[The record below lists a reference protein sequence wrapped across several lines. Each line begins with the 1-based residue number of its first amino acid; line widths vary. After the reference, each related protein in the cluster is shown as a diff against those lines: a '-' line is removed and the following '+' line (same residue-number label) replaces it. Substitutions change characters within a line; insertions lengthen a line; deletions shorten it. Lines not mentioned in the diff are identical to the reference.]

1 MIIYPAIDI
10 IGGKCVRLTQGDYS
24 RMDTYSDDPLAVAM
38 GFEGSGAEYLHVVDL
53 DGARYGMPINLGT
66 ASMIALQASIP
77 VQLGG
82 GIRTI
87 DDIQNSLSKGISR
100 VILGTSA
107 IKDPELVKEAIG
119 TFGDAIAVAIDAKQ
133 GKVAISGW
141 EEISSLDA
149 VDFAVHMEKIGAS
162 VIIYTD
168 VQKDGMLSG
177 PNFDE
182 IHKICSSVSISVI
195 AAGGVSTLEDIE
207 GLKKAGA
214 DGVIIGKALYT
225 GDISLGDALLAGRD

>member
-24 RMDTYSDDPLAVAM
+24 KIDTYYDDPVQMAHR
-38 GFEGSGAEYLHVVDL
+38 FEEIGAEYIHVVDL
-53 DGARYGMPINLGT
+53 DGARLGEPVNLGC
-66 ASMIALQASIP
+66 ASRIAVNVSVP

-87 DDIQNSLSKGISR
+87 DDIQIALNKGIKR

-107 IKDPELVKEAIG
+107 VKDSKFVQEAISD
-119 TFGDAIAVAIDAKQ
+119 FNEAIAIAVDAKN

-141 EEISSLDA
+141 EEISSKDA
-149 VDFAVHMEKIGAS
+149 VEFAKHMEELGVKT
-162 VIIYTD
+162 IIYTD
-168 VQKDGMLSG
+168 VLKDGMLAG

-182 IHKICSSVSISVI
+182 IKKLTSAVKIDVI
-195 AAGGVSTLEDIE
+195 AAGGITSIDDIRK
-207 GLKKAGA
+207 LKETGVKGA
-214 DGVIIGKALYT
+214 IIGKAIYT
-225 GDISLGDALLAGRD
+225 GDINLAEALEIAGE

>member
-1 MIIYPAIDI
+1 LVIYPAIDI
-10 IGGKCVRLTQGDYS
+10 IGGRCVRLTQGDYS
-24 RMDTYSDDPLAVAM
+24 RMETYSDDPLAVAM
-38 GFEGSGAEYLHVVDL
+38 RFEETGAEYLHVVDL
-53 DGARYGMPINLGT
+53 DGARYGKPLNLGT
-66 ASMIALQASIP
+66 VSRIAVRASVP

-107 IKDPELVKEAIG
+107 IKDPELVKEALDK
-119 TFGDAIAVAIDAKQ
+119 FGEAIAIAIDAKQ

-141 EEISSLDA
+141 EEISSMDA
-149 VDFAVHMEKIGAS
+149 VDFAVHMENLGAS
-162 VIIYTD
+162 IIIYTD

-177 PNFDE
+177 PNFEE

-195 AAGGVSTLEDIE
+195 AAGGVSTIEDIE
-207 GLKKAGA
+207 GLKKTGVHGA
-214 DGVIIGKALYT
+214 IIGKALYT
-225 GDISLGDALLAGRD
+225 GDISLRDALLAGE